1 MIAQIEASFLI
12 RMIDDRTLERLVR
25 DRPNHSNTNPWNISK
40 EIKCADIHKRYQSCK
55 EADLQNPM
63 VIDQCRRLKRFT
75 YQCFS
80 LEKKYFTEFLKGEMT
95 EEQYFDQYM
104 EKVASSMR
112 ILPRQQVWEEKDEP
126 SN

>member
-1 MIAQIEASFLI
+1 
-12 RMIDDRTLERLVR
+12 MIDDRMLERLVR
-25 DRPNHSNTNPWNISK
+25 DRPDHSNTNPWNITK
-40 EIKCADIHKRYQSCK
+40 EIKCADIHKRYQGCR
-55 EADLQNPM
+55 EADLQNPKVM
-63 VIDQCRRLKRFT
+63 DQCRRLNRFT
-75 YQCFS
+75 YQCLT

-112 ILPRQQVWEEKDEP
+112 ILPKQQVWEEKDEP